1 MESTKRNQGRK
12 RDTFQ
17 FYSKNPTEPF
27 GSKLYLVICMIVKE
41 IRVNPLSFYCSLEK
55 LNFIDLWY

>member
-1 MESTKRNQGRK
+1 MESMKRNQGRK

-27 GSKLYLVICMIVKE
+27 GSKLYLVICMMVKDGDDGDDGDE
-41 IRVNPLSFYCSLEK
+41 
-55 LNFIDLWY
+55 D